1 MLIKYD
7 PPPGTGSSRPL
18 LSVGIGF
25 AGHIFIASLDRDVFE
40 GETVADLTLRELQ
53 QLGIKGLQEF
63 MKLSN
68 SQDPYLANAVVA
80 IGKALV
86 LADRLN
92 ISKDKASKNT
102 AELKAINEAL
112 NEIRQYT
119 PTGTDPNALMT
130 LPAKGTAERTAIILR
145 WKAVGI
151 NITESSTPKQSD
163 STAWQTIL
171 STKSDT
177 VSSGS
182 QRDQLDLQTILTRY
196 NEGWDLATTLFK
208 AYESS
213 GEKVTGNF
221 R

>member
-1 MLIKYD
+1 M
-7 PPPGTGSSRPL
+7 
-18 LSVGIGF
+18 
-25 AGHIFIASLDRDVFE
+25 SLGWNTFY
-40 GETVADLTLRELQ
+40 GGNMTTVTLRELQ

-68 SQDPYLANAVVA
+68 SQDPYLANALVA
-80 IGKALV
+80 IGNALI

-112 NEIRQYT
+112 NEIRKYT
-119 PTGTDPNALMT
+119 PTGIDPNALMT

-145 WKAVGI
+145 WQAVGI
-151 NITESSTPKQSD
+151 DITQSSTPKQSD
-163 STAWQTIL
+163 SKAWENIL

-196 NEGWDLATTLFK
+196 NEKWEQATTLFK
-208 AYESS
+208 AFESS
-213 GEKVTGNF
+213 GEKVTGNY

>member
-1 MLIKYD
+1 M
-7 PPPGTGSSRPL
+7 G
-18 LSVGIGF
+18 
-25 AGHIFIASLDRDVFE
+25 
-40 GETVADLTLRELQ
+40 DLTLRELQ
-53 QLGIKGLQEF
+53 QEGIKGLKEF

-68 SQDPYLANAVVA
+68 SQDPYLANAVVS
-80 IGKALV
+80 IGSALV

-92 ISKDKASKNT
+92 ITKDKASKNT

-112 NEIRQYT
+112 NEIRKYT
-119 PTGTDPNALMT
+119 PTGIDTGLPMT

-151 NITESSTPKQSD
+151 NISESSVPKQAE
-163 STAWQTIL
+163 STSWQSIL

-196 NEGWDLATTLFK
+196 NEKWEQATTLFK
-208 AYESS
+208 AYETS
-213 GEKVTGNF
+213 GEKVTGNY